1 MLYLLSMKTAA
12 VFVASFLILVGVT
25 LMLPGFPPAQLLL
38 RYFGFP
44 QLSGYILG
52 FSVASLVTSVLNGL
66 LWAIFA
72 ASIYGVI
79 LYAGDRKPL
88 PPMPQSP
95 NLSTPPP
102 EAKPV
107 DPRTETIPPALTV
120 LPEARKNSPSVVT
133 TASQLRLE
141 QDVEIVDGIGPT
153 YGALLRI
160 SGINSVNDL
169 LRACATERRRQE
181 LADRVGVPYS
191 TLLRWVY
198 RGDLLRVRG
207 VGRKYATLLESAG
220 VNSVSDLSTRNP
232 RYLCQTLRK
241 VNSERR
247 LVRRTPPS
255 ETIEIWVN
263 TARTLQPIVKYG

>member
-1 MLYLLSMKTAA
+1 MKTAA
-12 VFVASFLILVGVT
+12 VFVASFLILLGLT
-25 LMLPGFPPAQLLL
+25 LVLPGFPPAQLLIG
-38 RYFGFP
+38 YFGFP
-44 QLSGYILG
+44 QVTGLIFG
-52 FSVASLVTSVLNGL
+52 FSVTSLVTGVLNGL
-66 LWAIFA
+66 LWAIIA
-72 ASIYGVI
+72 ASIYGVVR
-79 LYAGDRKPL
+79 YAGDRKPL
-88 PPMPQSP
+88 PPMPESP

-120 LPEARKNSPSVVT
+120 LSEAIKNSPSVVT
-133 TASQLRLE
+133 TGSQLRLE
-141 QDVEIVDGIGPT
+141 QGVEIVDGIGPT

-169 LRACATERRRQE
+169 LRVCATERRRQE
-181 LADRVGVPYS
+181 LADRVGVPYT

-232 RYLCQTLRK
+232 RYLSQTLRK
-241 VNSERR
+241 VNSERC

-263 TARTLQPIVKYG
+263 TARTLQPIIK